1 MVFAYNNSNQQHV
14 NQPQAKVI
22 AVTSGKGGVGKSSIS
37 TNLALSLAALD
48 NKVCLFDADAS
59 LANINILL
67 GIRPKFTLEHL
78 FNDKKALKDII
89 IDGPRGLKVIPGA
102 TGITEYAHFSE
113 QQKEILLNTLD
124 QLQKTFDYLIIDTA
138 AGIGDDVLDFIR
150 ASQYS
155 IIVIT
160 PEPTSLTDS
169 FSLLK
174 ALKRTNFTK
183 KASILVNMALDQAQS
198 QQVYKR
204 FKTAVEKYI
213 EADINYL
220 GYVQVDETMISSISL
235 QCPAVLLNPQSI
247 ASVCFKEIA
256 SSIENTTKAEKTESF
271 SNFWRQQD
279 SEATE
284 KLATINEIVSQPFI
298 KVDEEKP
305 TIDRIV
311 PSRSFKDASN
321 FCFDQLS
328 KGQLSAEETD
338 DFLSA
343 FQQFQV
349 QNEAHSNDSIAIATE
364 EKPDHAI
371 SNLYHH
377 LETESFP
384 KEEIRDIVNTL
395 EQVYLEKHQQS
406 LHSIESATIKLFA
419 QFTGTRSE
427 LFYMH
432 KTLKER
438 FERLFD
444 KPLYNAFDEAL
455 TLAKDSSHSQKDINS
470 IIASFMLVYRER
482 FSEDYKTKA
491 DHDLKIAN
499 TVIKDL
505 SEENKEV
512 AKKLMNSEASLE
524 DTNQVLNKIQQL
536 LPKLDKPIKD

>member
-1 MVFAYNNSNQQHV
+1 
-14 NQPQAKVI
+14 
-22 AVTSGKGGVGKSSIS
+22 
-37 TNLALSLAALD
+37 
-48 NKVCLFDADAS
+48 
-59 LANINILL
+59 
-67 GIRPKFTLEHL
+67 
-78 FNDKKALKDII
+78 
-89 IDGPRGLKVIPGA
+89 
-102 TGITEYAHFSE
+102 
-113 QQKEILLNTLD
+113 
-124 QLQKTFDYLIIDTA
+124 
-138 AGIGDDVLDFIR
+138 
-150 ASQYS
+150 
-155 IIVIT
+155 
-160 PEPTSLTDS
+160 
-169 FSLLK
+169 
-174 ALKRTNFTK
+174 
-183 KASILVNMALDQAQS
+183 
-198 QQVYKR
+198 
-204 FKTAVEKYI
+204 
-213 EADINYL
+213 
-220 GYVQVDETMISSISL
+220 
-235 QCPAVLLNPQSI
+235 
-247 ASVCFKEIA
+247 
-256 SSIENTTKAEKTESF
+256 
-271 SNFWRQQD
+271 
-279 SEATE
+279 
-284 KLATINEIVSQPFI
+284 TINEIVSQPFI

-305 TIDRIV
+305 TIDTIV

-343 FQQFQV
+343 FKQFQI
-349 QNEAHSNDSIAIATE
+349 QNETHSSDSIVTE

-377 LETESFP
+377 LETGSFP
-384 KEEIRDIVNTL
+384 KEEMRDIVNTL

-455 TLAKDSSHSQKDINS
+455 TLAKDSSHSQKEIKS

>member
-1 MVFAYNNSNQQHV
+1 MVFAHNNSNQQHM
-14 NQPQAKVI
+14 NKPKAKVI

-37 TNLALSLAALD
+37 TNLALSLAALG

-78 FNDKKALKDII
+78 FTGKKVLKDII

-102 TGITEYAHFSE
+102 TGITEYAHFSK
-113 QQKEILLNTLD
+113 QQKEVLLTTLD

-150 ASQYS
+150 ASQFS

-174 ALKRTNFTK
+174 ALKRTSFSK
-183 KASILVNMALDQAQS
+183 KTSILVNMALDQTQS

-213 EADINYL
+213 EADIAYL
-220 GYVQVDETMISSISL
+220 GYIQVDETMISSVSL
-235 QCPAVLLNPQSI
+235 QCPAVLLNPESI
-247 ASVCFKEIA
+247 ASVCFKDIA
-256 SSIENTTKAEKTESF
+256 LSIEKTAKTEKTESF
-271 SNFWRQQD
+271 SNFWRQKD
-279 SEATE
+279 STISEQVAN
-284 KLATINEIVSQPFI
+284 INEIVPQPFI
-298 KVDEEKP
+298 TVDEEKP
-305 TIDRIV
+305 AINLV
-311 PSRSFKDASN
+311 SPSRSFKEASN

-328 KGQLSAEETD
+328 KGQLSAEEID
-338 DFLSA
+338 DFIAS
-343 FQQFQV
+343 FKQFQA
-349 QNEAHSNDSIAIATE
+349 QDQAHSSDNVIV
-364 EKPDHAI
+364 EKKPGHAI
-371 SNLYHH
+371 SDVYHY
-377 LETESFP
+377 LELKSFP

-395 EQVYLEKHQQS
+395 EQVYLEKHHQS
-406 LHSIESATIKLFA
+406 LHTVESATLKLFA

-432 KTLKER
+432 KRLKER

-444 KPLYNAFDEAL
+444 KPLYSVFDEAL
-455 TLAKDSSHSQKDINS
+455 TLAKSPSHSQEEINS
-470 IIASFMLVYRER
+470 LLASFMLAYRER
-482 FSEDYKTKA
+482 FSEEYKTKA
-491 DHDLKIAN
+491 DDDLKIAN

-512 AKKLMNSEASLE
+512 AKKLLDSEASLE
-524 DTNQVLNKIQQL
+524 GTNQVLTKIQQL
-536 LPKLDKPIKD
+536 LPKLD

>member
-1 MVFAYNNSNQQHV
+1 MVFAYNNSNQQHM
-14 NQPQAKVI
+14 NQPKAKVI

-78 FNDKKALKDII
+78 FTGKKVLKDII

-102 TGITEYAHFSE
+102 TGITEYAHFSK
-113 QQKEILLNTLD
+113 QQKEILLSTLD

-150 ASQYS
+150 ASQFS
-155 IIVIT
+155 IVVIT

-174 ALKRTNFTK
+174 ALKRTSFSK
-183 KASILVNMALDQAQS
+183 KTSVLVNMALDQAQS

-213 EADINYL
+213 EADIAYL
-220 GYVQVDETMISSISL
+220 GYVQVDETMISSVSL
-235 QCPAVLLNPQSI
+235 QCPAVLLNPEST

-256 SSIENTTKAEKTESF
+256 LSIEKTSKKEKTESF

-279 SEATE
+279 SVTTE
-284 KLATINEIVSQPFI
+284 KLTSINEVVPQPFI
-298 KVDEEKP
+298 RVGEENPTVKP
-305 TIDRIV
+305 AS
-311 PSRSFKDASN
+311 PSRSFKEASN

-328 KGQLSAEETD
+328 KGQLSAEEMD
-338 DFLSA
+338 DFASA
-343 FQQFQV
+343 FKQFQA
-349 QNEAHSNDSIAIATE
+349 QNQIQSNDSIKTE
-364 EKPDHAI
+364 EKSEHAI
-371 SNLYHH
+371 SDLYHQ
-377 LETESFP
+377 LEQESFP
-384 KEEIRDIVNTL
+384 KEKIRDIVTTL
-395 EQVYLEKHQQS
+395 EQVYLEKHHQS
-406 LHSIESATIKLFA
+406 LHTVESATLKLFA

-455 TLAKDSSHSQKDINS
+455 TLAKSSSHSQEEVNS
-470 IIASFMLVYRER
+470 IIASFMLAYRER
-482 FSEDYKTKA
+482 FSEEYKTKA
-491 DHDLKIAN
+491 HHDLKMAN

-505 SEENKEV
+505 SEENKDV
-512 AKKLMNSEASLE
+512 AKKLMDSEASLE
-524 DTNQVLNKIQQL
+524 GTAQILNKIQQL
-536 LPKLDKPIKD
+536 LPKLDKPVKD

>member
-1 MVFAYNNSNQQHV
+1 MVFAYSNSDQQHV

-78 FNDKKALKDII
+78 FNGKKALKDII

-102 TGITEYAHFSE
+102 TGITEYAHFSK

-150 ASQYS
+150 ASQFS

-174 ALKRTNFTK
+174 ALKRTDFTK

-395 EQVYLEKHQQS
+395 EQVYLEKHHQS